1 MAQSMNLNQFDQSP
15 LKGSLDMSMMGSG
28 TLSGIVSKNQATAL
42 KPGDRVGLDNVA
54 GSRVPSFVA
63 VAAGTAAFGVVVFSS
78 KKSSPTYAAGDVIE
92 VVPVFGICP
101 IMWCEASAA
110 IACQTAVQ
118 WAAGQTITAGTTKLM
133 GYTLDAASAA
143 GELIRVI
150 LTMASL

>member
-1 MAQSMNLNQFDQSP
+1 MVQNMNMNQFEQAP
-15 LKGSLDMSMMGSG
+15 IKGALDLSMMGSG
-28 TLSGIVSKNQATAL
+28 TLSGIVSENQATAL
-42 KPGDRVGLDNVA
+42 KPGDRVGLDNAA
-54 GSRVPSFVA
+54 GSKVPSFVA
-63 VAAGTAAFGVVVFSS
+63 VAASAAAFGVVVFTS

-118 WAAGQTITAGTTKLM
+118 WAAGQKVEAGTTKLM

-143 GELIRVI
+143 GQLIRVI
-150 LTMASL
+150 LTMASI